1 MGREICVCLSSSN
14 PVDRCNPWRD
24 ISSGVGN
31 SSAQTVDDHVLVNGR
46 TRKRSAAGD
55 RAKRKSVRKSCR
67 SAGDPAWKTMWQ
79 HREDAAGWGAVTEL
93 LLAGALQRR
102 AIGKKAQWQKC
113 LAVMLNLEK
122 SVHLQ
127 HKINLRII

>member
-1 MGREICVCLSSSN
+1 MRFVAGR
-14 PVDRCNPWRD
+14 
-24 ISSGVGN
+24 G
-31 SSAQTVDDHVLVNGR
+31 
-46 TRKRSAAGD
+46 AA
-55 RAKRKSVRKSCR
+55 AKS
-67 SAGDPAWKTMWQ
+67 

-102 AIGKKAQWQKC
+102 SIGKKAQWQKC